1 MPFWE
6 RATIAAVV
14 VLAAIVLAKAAD
26 VAMRRVQLRAGAE
39 TRYRVLRRAVMA
51 VIVFVAVFSA
61 LLVFPQV
68 RAIAGALLASGA
80 VIGIVVGFA
89 SQRTIGNFVAGIL
102 IAATQPLRIGDRV
115 TVSGVE
121 GVVEEITLTY
131 TFIRADDD
139 SRLVVPNEKLASDT
153 IQNATIVRRAQ
164 RAEITLQVPL
174 SSDLETVI
182 GVLGDEVADQREP
195 EVFVSGL
202 AADATVT
209 IRVQADDPSRAERL
223 QQDLRLRAQRRLR
236 AAGIYA

>member
-14 VLAAIVLAKAAD
+14 VAAAIVLARLAD
-26 VAMRRVQLRAGAE
+26 LAMRRVQLRAGAE
-39 TRYRVLRRAVMA
+39 TRYRVLRRAVIA
-51 VIVFVAVFSA
+51 LIVFVSLFSA

-80 VIGIVVGFA
+80 VIAIVVGFA
-89 SQRTIGNFVAGIL
+89 SQRTLGNFVAGIL
-102 IAATQPLRIGDRV
+102 IAATQPLRLGDRV
-115 TVSGVE
+115 TFEDVE

-139 SRLVVPNEKLASDT
+139 TRLVVPNEKLASDT
-153 IQNATIVRRAQ
+153 IRNATIVQHDQ
-164 RAEITLQVPL
+164 RAEITVQLPL
-174 SSDLETVI
+174 SSDLERVI
-182 GVLGDEVADQREP
+182 ELLDGELADEREP

-202 AADATVT
+202 AGEATIT
-209 IRVQADDPSRAERL
+209 IRALAADPSKAERL
-223 QQDLRLRAQRRLR
+223 QHDLRLRAHRCLR